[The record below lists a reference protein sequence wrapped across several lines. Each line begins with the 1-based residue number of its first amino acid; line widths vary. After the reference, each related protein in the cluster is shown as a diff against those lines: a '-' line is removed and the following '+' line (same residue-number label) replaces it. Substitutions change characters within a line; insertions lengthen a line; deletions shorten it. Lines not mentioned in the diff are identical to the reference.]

1 MTSNSESFADFSID
15 VAREMIGSDK
25 VVRMPNPIMGAE
37 DFSYVLQ
44 KVPGSMMF
52 LGGTSP
58 DLNPA
63 TAPAN
68 HSNRVMFDEAAMSDG
83 VALYAG
89 MALRHLA
96 RGEGAG
102 GEAAGG

>member
-1 MTSNSESFADFSID
+1 
-15 VAREMIGSDK
+15 
-25 VVRMPNPIMGAE
+25 
-37 DFSYVLQ
+37 
-44 KVPGSMMF
+44 MMF

-68 HSNRVMFDEAAMSDG
+68 HSNRVMFDEAAMTDG
-83 VALYAG
+83 IALYAG

-96 RGEGAG
+96 GGEGCRQLTDGCAPRVSRHG
-102 GEAAGG
+102 